1 MTVQNIVSQ
10 ALKSD
15 LETIALVNHD
25 HDNWADLIEKNRLLG
40 EEVEQ
45 IAPAIK
51 VIIGAELSAYGIGKY
66 GVSLANNRKL
76 KFRLYSTNHYHLPF
90 WEHPNK
96 KNARAY
102 AEHTLKILKDLILS
116 RRADCIAHP
125 FVGSYLINFFDD
137 ITEVTRKITDVELAG
152 ILELGKNN
160 NVAWELNTK
169 AIFID
174 PIFAKRLWNIGREVG
189 VSFVV
194 GTDAHQLFDIEE
206 PKTIELKI
214 STILL

>member
-1 MTVQNIVSQ
+1 M
-10 ALKSD
+10 
-15 LETIALVNHD
+15 
-25 HDNWADLIEKNRLLG
+25 
-40 EEVEQ
+40 
-45 IAPAIK
+45 
-51 VIIGAELSAYGIGKY
+51 
-66 GVSLANNRKL
+66 
-76 KFRLYSTNHYHLPF
+76 
-90 WEHPNK
+90 
-96 KNARAY
+96 
-102 AEHTLKILKDLILS
+102 
-116 RRADCIAHP
+116 
-125 FVGSYLINFFDD
+125 
-137 ITEVTRKITDVELAG
+137 ELAG

-194 GTDAHQLFDIEE
+194 VTDAHQLFDMEE